1 MGIVHRH
8 KTTQNFRYQALLF
21 EESPRCTSYPS
32 FIVLL
37 QFFKTQNGPRF
48 YSKMGTMKSVMQ
60 AYCIQKH
67 MSGDYIGTLKLIMP
81 CAAMP
86 HNKYQANNDLIDAE
100 RVFIFAPVFVAISLS
115 QGKFKNR

>member
-1 MGIVHRH
+1 
-8 KTTQNFRYQALLF
+8 
-21 EESPRCTSYPS
+21 
-32 FIVLL
+32 
-37 QFFKTQNGPRF
+37 
-48 YSKMGTMKSVMQ
+48 MGTMKSVMQ

-67 MSGDYIGTLKLIMP
+67 MSADYIGTLKLIMP

-115 QGKFKNR
+115 QGKFKNRESHCRLKAKGFGGIDFTTIIIVGFFL

>member
-1 MGIVHRH
+1 
-8 KTTQNFRYQALLF
+8 
-21 EESPRCTSYPS
+21 
-32 FIVLL
+32 
-37 QFFKTQNGPRF
+37 
-48 YSKMGTMKSVMQ
+48 MKSVMQ

-86 HNKYQANNDLIDAE
+86 HNKYEANNDLIDAE

-115 QGKFKNR
+115 QGKFKNRESHCRLKAKGFWGIDFTTKAIITTLVVGFFLYR